1 MGVNEYQGKLVAPAK
16 AKFAVI
22 VSRFNEF
29 ITSKLLSGAIDALS
43 RHGASDGDIDV
54 IWSPGCFE
62 MPLICRRLATSG
74 KYAAVVCLGAVIRG
88 GTEHHRYI
96 ASEVTKGIAATA
108 LATGLPCLFGVLTC
122 DTIEQAVERAGTKS
136 GNKGAEA
143 AIAAIEM
150 VNLMGQLPAT
160 NST

>member
-1 MGVNEYQGKLVAPAK
+1 MSVNEYQGKLVAPAK

-29 ITSKLLSGAIDALS
+29 ITSKLMSGAIDAMI
-43 RHGASDGDIDV
+43 RHGVADGDVDV
-54 IWSPGCFE
+54 VWSPGCFE
-62 MPLICRRLATSG
+62 MPLICRRLASSG

-108 LATGLPCLFGVLTC
+108 LATGLPCIFGVLTC

-136 GNKGAEA
+136 GNKGADA

-150 VNLMGQLPAT
+150 TNLMVQLPSAQG
-160 NST
+160 

>member
-16 AKFAVI
+16 AKFAVV

-29 ITSKLLSGAIDALS
+29 VTSKLLSGAIDALR
-43 RHGASDGDIDV
+43 RHGVADGNIDV
-54 IWSPGCFE
+54 VWSPGCFE
-62 MPLICRRLATSG
+62 IPLICKQLAVSG

-88 GTEHHRYI
+88 GTEHYRYI

-108 LATGLPCLFGVLTC
+108 MAASLPCIFGILTC
-122 DTIEQAVERAGTKS
+122 DTIEQAVERAGGKS

-150 VNLMGQLPAT
+150 SNLMGQIP
-160 NST
+160 SSQD